1 MALLSD
7 GNPND
12 TEALRVYETAIL
24 DVAHVEGI
32 DLDVKL
38 GLAAE
43 EVSEDVLD
51 ILLDHTRTS
60 DPQSTVRRTMG
71 VVDVVVTRQLKRWHA
86 LHTLEIVYRD
96 AFNNQLND
104 RYQAKFNE
112 YQDLARSARDH
123 TVRFGIGLSS
133 NPIPQAQVPVLGAVA
148 GLLPAAT
155 YYVQVAWL
163 NLQQQEGEPS
173 ELTTFDGP
181 AGSLLTVQAV
191 SSPANA
197 TGWNVYIGATDS
209 SVALQNSSPI
219 GVGGTF
225 TLPGTGLANGRPP
238 GDGQLADVY
247 VIGGPM
253 LRRG

>member
-1 MALLSD
+1 MALLTD

-71 VVDVVVTRQLKRWHA
+71 VADVVVTRQLKRWHA
-86 LHTLEIVYRD
+86 LHTLAIVYRD

-104 RYQAKFNE
+104 RYQVKFKE
-112 YQDLARSARDH
+112 YQELARSAREH
-123 TVRFGIGLSS
+123 TSRFGIGLSS
-133 NPIPQAQVPVLGAVA
+133 NPVRQALAPVLGAVP

-155 YYVQVAWL
+155 YYVQVTWL

-173 ELTTFDGP
+173 TLTTFDGP
-181 AGSLLTVQAV
+181 AGSLLTVRAV
-191 SSPANA
+191 SPPTNA
-197 TGWNVYIGATDS
+197 LSWNVYVGAADS
-209 SVALQNSSPI
+209 SVTLQNSSPI
-219 GVGGTF
+219 AVGATF
-225 TLPGTGLANGRPP
+225 TMPGTGLAIGRPP
-238 GDGQLADVY
+238 GCGQLADIY
-247 VIGGPM
+247 VIGGAM